1 MASKQLGKLRQF
13 VGEVIMSRDKT
24 IQSDEF
30 RELEHDVE
38 LRRQGLWRLDVAS
51 DDYRHYL
58 LKKKPSEVTGTEDK
72 MLAVDALGAVMIK
85 HGEEFG
91 EDSAY
96 GQSLVNFGRAH
107 CNIATFQESFAAT
120 FEETYI
126 ASVKQSED
134 EIKEYQM
141 QRKKLESRRLTHD
154 AAVTKLD
161 KLKNAKKVQE
171 KDREDAEDELDAAKA
186 RYEETLEDV
195 RTRMFSIQENEVI
208 QLRELTNFLDLE
220 ITFVQSCLDELQK
233 VKAEWVDEDTM
244 KNLGAPKARPPPRPV
259 SASRTGSIRSTKATK
274 KQVEE
279 PVESS
284 EDEEPTISR
293 RKSVSR
299 KKSDASSKPPSRAP
313 SRASRKRA
321 DSTATTP
328 SDKEEKEKEKTKPE
342 KSSNRLSVAGGWGA
356 MSSIIG
362 RGKKDKEKDKDKN
375 KEKFAELDSDESET
389 DEFGVVKGH
398 KHRSSI
404 PGLPSASPKL
414 PARLLKSFSND
425 KEKDSAKDKDKENR
439 KRVVA
444 LHDFAAGSTDELSF
458 KAGDQI
464 DVVSEVLD
472 GWWMGELDGKRG
484 LFPTTYTEVI
494 NSSHSSLPPPLPY
507 RPASSVTRARGLSNG
522 AKNSTSSYSSLEDT
536 EHPFG
541 DHNSR
546 KGKPG
551 KAYEGS
557 IQSSNFSDDD
567 DSSSLMHVQRVD
579 DTLSSKYITGLP
591 APAPAPAS
599 PSIPPPIP
607 TRRDT
612 TSGSAPKKAPPP
624 PPPRRSTLSSSAA
637 STPPRIPSRPATLRT
652 QSSASSSYSTLAV
665 TGTTGP
671 DGLTYSPF
679 DSPME
684 EKTRFD
690 CREFKQNPFKPQG
703 FCNNCF
709 KLHY

>member
-13 VGEVIMSRDKT
+13 MGEVIMSRDKT

-51 DDYRHYL
+51 DEYRRYL
-58 LKKKPSEVTGTEDK
+58 LKKKPSEVTGSEDK
-72 MLAVDALGAVMIK
+72 VLAMDALGAVMIK

-96 GQSLVNFGRAH
+96 GQSLVSFGRAH
-107 CNIATFQESFAAT
+107 CNIATFQESFAVT
-120 FEETYI
+120 LDETYLT
-126 ASVKQSED
+126 SVKQSED
-134 EIKEYQM
+134 EIKEYQT
-141 QRKKLESRRLTHD
+141 QRKKLESRRLTYD
-154 AAVTKLD
+154 AVVTKLD

-171 KDREDAEDELDAAKA
+171 KDREDAQEELETVKA

-195 RTRMFSIQENEVI
+195 RTRMYSIQEDEVL

-220 ITFVQSCLDELQK
+220 ITFVQSCLEELQK
-233 VKAEWVDEDTM
+233 VKREWVDEDTM
-244 KNLGAPKARPPPRPV
+244 KKLGSPKAQPLSRPV
-259 SASRTGSIRSTKATK
+259 TASRTGSIRSTKSTK

-279 PVESS
+279 PVELS
-284 EDEEPTISR
+284 EDEEPTVSR
-293 RKSVSR
+293 RKSLSR

-321 DSTATTP
+321 DSTATAP
-328 SDKEEKEKEKTKPE
+328 SDKEEKEKPKPE
-342 KSSNRLSVAGGWGA
+342 KSSNRLSVAGWGA
-356 MSSIIG
+356 VSSMIG
-362 RGKKDKEKDKDKN
+362 RGKKDKDKDKDKN
-375 KEKFAELDSDESET
+375 KDKKFAELDSDESET
-389 DEFGVVKGH
+389 DEFGVAKQH

-404 PGLPSASPKL
+404 PGLPSTSPKL
-414 PARLLKSFSND
+414 PVRLLKSFSND
-425 KEKDSAKDKDKENR
+425 KDKDSGKDKDKENR

-444 LHDFAAGSTDELSF
+444 LHDFAGGSTDELSF

-472 GWWMGELDGKRG
+472 GWWMGELEGQRG

-494 NSSHSSLPPPLPY
+494 NSSQSSLPPPLPY
-507 RPASSVTRARGLSNG
+507 RPASSVTRALGLSNG
-522 AKNSTSSYSSLEDT
+522 AKKSTSSYSSLEDT

-541 DHNSR
+541 DHNAR
-546 KGKPG
+546 KGRSKKG
-551 KAYEGS
+551 YEGS
-557 IQSSNFSDDD
+557 IQSNTFTDDDD

-579 DTLSSKYITGLP
+579 DSLSSKYVSGLP
-591 APAPAPAS
+591 APAPV
-599 PSIPPPIP
+599 SIPPPIP
-607 TRRDT
+607 MRRDA
-612 TSGSAPKKAPPP
+612 TSGSATKKAPPP
-624 PPPRRSTLSSSAA
+624 PPPRRSTLSSSAS
-637 STPPRIPSRPATLRT
+637 STPPPVPSRPATLRSH
-652 QSSASSSYSTLAV
+652 SSASSSYSTLAV
-665 TGTTGP
+665 TSTADTE
-671 DGLTYSPF
+671 LTYSPF

-684 EKTRFD
+684 ETTRFN